1 MSDENKIRPTHE
13 ILLEI
18 QEDQNNLLNNIYYR
32 AKEIIKLEKLNPV
45 DFSHALLNVAK
56 LILIEEVGLHDAQI
70 LFDFANKSFIIES
83 KQITYH

>member
-1 MSDENKIRPTHE
+1 MTDKSKLRPAHE
-13 ILLEI
+13 LLEEI

-32 AKEIIKLEKLNPV
+32 AKEIIKIEKLNPI
-45 DFSHALLNVAK
+45 DFSNALLNVAK
-56 LILIEEVGLHDAQI
+56 LILIEEVGPHDAEI

>member
-1 MSDENKIRPTHE
+1 MTDKSKLRPAHE
-13 ILLEI
+13 LLEEI

-32 AKEIIKLEKLNPV
+32 AKEIIKTEKLNPI
-45 DFSHALLNVAK
+45 DFSNALLNVAK
-56 LILIEEVGLHDAQI
+56 LILIEEVGPHDAQI